1 MLGFRYIK
9 LHKLRSR
16 DVANGLGKTPMLGW
30 ALRCLCLTILI
41 GVTFVGMQSGGMF
54 ERVLALQP
62 SKSVTLSD
70 NNERTG
76 GGLLEEV
83 VWAGS
88 HGHFV
93 TDVHINGTAV
103 TFLIDTG
110 ASHTVLNHRDADRLQ
125 LGGSGLRFTVPFE
138 SANGTV
144 YAAPVTLR
152 DVRLGQFQL
161 YDLDAFV
168 NEGDLGISLLGM
180 SFLRQ
185 FQSYEFQQDRLVLR
199 W

>member
-1 MLGFRYIK
+1 M
-9 LHKLRSR
+9 
-16 DVANGLGKTPMLGW
+16 MGW
-30 ALRCLCLTILI
+30 ALRCLCLTLVI
-41 GVTFVGMQSGGMF
+41 GGTFIGLQSGGIL
-54 ERVLALQP
+54 EHVVAVP
-62 SKSVTLSD
+62 KS
-70 NNERTG
+70 ERTSAVEDG
-76 GGLLEEV
+76 GFRGSSGGLLEEV
-83 VWAGS
+83 VAAGA

-93 TDVHINGTAV
+93 ADVRINGTPV

-110 ASHTVLNHRDADRLQ
+110 ASHTVLNRSDAERLN
-125 LGGSGLRFTVPFE
+125 LMGGHLRYSVPFQ
-138 SANGTV
+138 SANGTT

-168 NEGDLGISLLGM
+168 NQGDLGISLLGM

-185 FQSYEFQQDRLVLR
+185 FESYEFLRDRLVLR